1 MLHRFDE
8 LAAMFQAGGHVFGD
22 ALVRWAVARPLLN
35 YGKSAGLAL
44 AHAAAAGFAAA
55 DVPSSELQ
63 VWSALQFWYT
73 VHGDQARS
81 REAETHAAQLVPG
94 MGFALAAE
102 VRVLDE
108 ANQAFRSGEAAR
120 ARSLLAR
127 LSRSSPS
134 LQAASRVMLAT
145 TANAVGM
152 RAEARQLLEG
162 VVADLTA
169 TGASL
174 LLGEALAVL
183 AMLLIGSDDIRA
195 LELLRSAADV
205 AHAAESPA
213 EEAKYRSQLAWTIVT
228 QRMQARTT
236 PYITSEAAAEF
247 AAAERLLTGQRTLE
261 AGGELVNLYQF
272 RGQVAFFAATTTPSA
287 GLFTPGKSVPASTKR
302 PCARLPGPTASLSA
316 ATLPASTAAA
326 WLVWT

>member
-94 MGFALAAE
+94 MGFTLAAE
-102 VRVLDE
+102 CASSTRRTRPSDPVRRPG
-108 ANQAFRSGEAAR
+108 QA
-120 ARSLLAR
+120 LLAR

-152 RAEARQLLEG
+152 RAE
-162 VVADLTA
+162 DP
-169 TGASL
+169 
-174 LLGEALAVL
+174 
-183 AMLLIGSDDIRA
+183 GSCSKG
-195 LELLRSAADV
+195 LS
-205 AHAAESPA
+205 
-213 EEAKYRSQLAWTIVT
+213 
-228 QRMQARTT
+228 RT
-236 PYITSEAAAEF
+236 
-247 AAAERLLTGQRTLE
+247 
-261 AGGELVNLYQF
+261 
-272 RGQVAFFAATTTPSA
+272 
-287 GLFTPGKSVPASTKR
+287 
-302 PCARLPGPTASLSA
+302 
-316 ATLPASTAAA
+316 
-326 WLVWT
+326 